1 MLVNFVTVQS
11 DEDEDV
17 KIESVDD
24 DDSYLFTVNET
35 SEELRDE
42 S

>member
-1 MLVNFVTVQS
+1 MLVNFVAVQS

-17 KIESVDD
+17 NFEAVDD
-24 DDSYLFTVNET
+24 DSNLFTVNET